1 MSDVKKFIEDMKDD
15 NISIFGSM
23 LKPLTRNNCETIIP
37 MLKDHPDPRRRAVV
51 VDMGKPNVIYLD
63 KSFFVEPLLVED
75 SYAREY
81 HEKKVKWHEELENK
95 KIASEDNLALLE
107 GEFKAFKVS
116 SMRLNGIYTRASSS
130 ENVKIDMQAERT
142 IGSFDPKLKKKR
154 EDLQARNNAIIREW
168 INDFNIRGLI
178 EAKTSIES
186 GRGERKIANAAQL
199 KESELKF
206 DNRQKAS
213 QEAKQFVS
221 NLRDTNRYNTRA
233 KESDIARG
241 IAEARLSDVEK
252 TVESFR
258 ANETST
264 FQGNK
269 TRIIAELA
277 EHTRNTEEI
286 ERINNLE
293 FRARPLDEFEIDRA
307 IERNKLRKD
316 NASRAIA
323 ENVQD
328 YKEFERKIEAN
339 KIELKALKKEVEASE
354 YDKVSSYTSQGTA
367 LLEKVDRDQLF
378 DILKIVYLLNPNQDD
393 LIPLIPEFL
402 SKEKIIEALED
413 SAESLNE
420 PIVPE
425 YDAVAKEIF
434 SHYGYDV
441 PHRRNEIDLFVDKD
455 FLSIVTFSYEG
466 DNPYLE
472 FKQPEATYRSLRLHK
487 EANGNFKEW
496 VETQHPEGFEGLD
509 DQDKL
514 EIVERYYYEVTQ
526 LDNIKQLPE
535 FAMKRLVGG
544 VEAAIFAYAVFL
556 GNLGNHPFRHYNRES
571 MRRGCSFGKLQPM
584 FLNFP
589 IKTHYKEH
597 CTVRMG
603 IFQKAQNHSYNL
615 IFEGTEEE
623 RAAHNEEY
631 GVIEDLIAFIN
642 TNYQEMKT
650 APTRLGTDYL
660 RKFVEN
666 RLSEEDTEKIKEN
679 LIIGSRIADKAA
691 RIHIKKLNDFLG
703 EKFDNIIA
711 LKKELS
717 LNAPFEK
724 NAEKMRLIAIG
735 PADFD
740 FTNERSVGNG
750 Y

>member
-1 MSDVKKFIEDMKDD
+1 
-15 NISIFGSM
+15 
-23 LKPLTRNNCETIIP
+23 

-51 VDMGKPNVIYLD
+51 VDIGKPNVIYLE

-75 SYAREY
+75 AFSREF
-81 HEKKVKWHEELENK
+81 HEENVKKYEEVEAK
-95 KIASEDNLALLE
+95 KIASEDSLALLE
-107 GEFKAFKVS
+107 GEFEAFKVS
-116 SMRLNGIYTRASSS
+116 SMRLDGAFTRASSS
-130 ENVKIDMQAERT
+130 EL
-142 IGSFDPKLKKKR
+142 LKKDIRDERQVSNLDPRLSKR
-154 EDLQARNNAIIREW
+154 RQEILSRNSMILQLWMENFGICGLVEARTYVEN
-168 INDFNIRGLI
+168 GM
-178 EAKTSIES
+178 
-186 GRGERKIANAAQL
+186 GERKIANAAQR
-199 KESELKF
+199 KESELKY
-206 DNRQKAS
+206 DNRQEAS
-213 QEAKQFVS
+213 QKARSFVS

-233 KESDIARG
+233 KENDIARG
-241 IAEARLSDVEK
+241 IEEGHLSEIERR
-252 TVESFR
+252 VESFKTE
-258 ANETST
+258 ETST
-264 FQGNK
+264 FQKNK
-269 TRIIAELA
+269 ARVVSEIAE
-277 EHTRNTEEI
+277 HIRNTEEVG
-286 ERINNLE
+286 RINRTE
-293 FRARPLDEFEIDRA
+293 YRSRPLDQYEVDRA
-307 IERNKLRKD
+307 IAKNQLRVD
-316 NASRAIA
+316 TASRAIA
-323 ENVQD
+323 DNVQD
-328 YKEFERKIEAN
+328 YKEFERRIVAN
-339 KIELKALKKEVEASE
+339 KKELKALKEEVEVSAYAMRAS
-354 YDKVSSYTSQGTA
+354 KNSRNTA
-367 LLEKVDRDQLF
+367 LLHKVDRDQLF
-378 DILKIVYLLNPNQDD
+378 NILKIVYLLNPNQDD

-413 SAESLNE
+413 SAESLRE
-420 PIVPE
+420 PIIPE
-425 YDAVAKEIF
+425 YNAVAKEIF

-514 EIVERYYYEVTQ
+514 AIVERYYYEVTQ
-526 LDNIKQLPE
+526 LDNVKQLPE

-556 GNLGNHPFRHYNRES
+556 GNIGNQPFMHYNRES
-571 MRRGCSFGKLQPM
+571 MRRGCSFRKLQPM
-584 FLNFP
+584 FLDFP

-631 GVIEDLIAFIN
+631 GIIEDLIAFIN

-679 LIIGSRIADKAA
+679 LLLSSFIADKAA
-691 RIHIKKLNDFLG
+691 KTHIKKLNDFLG

-717 LNAPFEK
+717 LNPPFEV
-724 NAEKMRLIAIG
+724 EHSKMRLIAIG
-735 PADFD
+735 ASDFD
-740 FTNERSVGNG
+740 FGTGVLVGNG
-750 Y
+750 H